1 MNIALSG
8 TTPAGPLGN
17 YQDGFFDYVTLLGYS
32 PRRCLLLQKLF
43 ADLDR
48 WLAVNQLGIAD
59 ICDEDFRAFVADR
72 VSAGRTTSIS
82 MRAMKP
88 VISYLRECGVEIGL
102 RERPAAGPLTP
113 VIEGYRKYLLG
124 ERGIQSRTAE
134 RYIYEVKPFWEVKA
148 GHAGDVRGGLSNLT
162 DADIIAFVAATCPK
176 MTRSAAAMFVTAL
189 RAFLTFLH
197 LSGIIDRSMTAS
209 VPAVPGRKMSNL
221 PKGIEPDVLK
231 LLLDSCDRKTARGA
245 RRYAILMLLSRL
257 GLRAGEVA
265 KLQLENIK
273 WRSGEI
279 VIAHAKGC
287 QAAAMPLPADVGE
300 AVADYLANGR
310 PQSARGRTA
319 FVRLQAPHGPM
330 TSGAVSQAVR
340 YAAQHC
346 GLSGISAHRL
356 RHTAATEML
365 RNGASLPEVGQ
376 VLRHRQM
383 ITTAMY
389 AKVDREGLRS
399 IARVWPGDVV

>member
-8 TTPAGPLGN
+8 TTPAGPLGK
-17 YQDGFFDYVTLLGYS
+17 YQDAFFDYVTLLGYS
-32 PRRCLLLQKLF
+32 PRRCLLLQELF

-59 ICDEDFRAFVADR
+59 ICDAAFRAFVTDR
-72 VSAGRTTSIS
+72 VTAGRSTSIS

-88 VISYLRECGVEIGL
+88 VIFYLRECGFEIGP
-102 RERPAAGPLTP
+102 RDHPPVGPLTQ
-113 VIEGYRKYLLG
+113 IINEYRKYLVD
-124 ERGIQSRTAE
+124 ERGVLHKTAE
-134 RYIYEVKPFWEVKA
+134 RYISEITPLLEDKA
-148 GHAGDVRGGLSNLT
+148 AGVDDVRDRLSALT
-162 DADIIAFVAATCPK
+162 DADVIAIVAATCPK
-176 MTRSAAAMFVTAL
+176 MSRSGAAMFVTTL

-209 VPAVPGRKMSNL
+209 VPTVPGRKMSNL
-221 PKGIEPDVLK
+221 PKGIEPDMLRLVLNG
-231 LLLDSCDRKTARGA
+231 CDRKTVRGA

-265 KLQLENIK
+265 KLRLEDIK

-279 VIAHAKGC
+279 VIAHAKGSRT
-287 QAAAMPLPADVGE
+287 AAMPLPADVGE
-300 AVADYLANGR
+300 AVADYVAKGR
-310 PQSARGRTA
+310 PQTARGRTA
-319 FVRLQAPHGPM
+319 FVRVQAPHGPM
-330 TSGAVSQAVR
+330 TSGAVCQLVR

-346 GLSGISAHRL
+346 GLSGVSAHRL

-383 ITTAMY
+383 ITTAIY
-389 AKVDREGLRS
+389 AKVDQEGLRS
-399 IARVWPGDVV
+399 IARVWPGAIA